1 MSDNKVYVLMLKTKM
16 LLDHIF
22 NSYLSY
28 IYTDVIKTEIEK
40 LEENFDKIN
49 DFELLRKKINTFCE
63 NIYN

>member
-28 IYTDVIKTEIEK
+28 IYTDVIKTEIE
-40 LEENFDKIN
+40 
-49 DFELLRKKINTFCE
+49 
-63 NIYN
+63 

>member
-40 LEENFDKIN
+40 LEENFNKIN